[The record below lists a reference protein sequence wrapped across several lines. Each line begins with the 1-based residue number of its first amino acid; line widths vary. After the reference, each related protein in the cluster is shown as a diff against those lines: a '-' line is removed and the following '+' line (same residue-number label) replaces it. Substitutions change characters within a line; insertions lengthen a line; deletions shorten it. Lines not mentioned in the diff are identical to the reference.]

1 MKVLLPSRSYTSIMN
16 YKNLAFLL
24 MFLSSVAIHVFTS
37 NHYTYGQTDKTSD
50 IVMSNNSTGTRV
62 LSNDTGIMHNT
73 TGIIDD
79 AIDGIRD
86 TFRSLFGK

>member
-1 MKVLLPSRSYTSIMN
+1 MN